1 MADLTG
7 YATVAKLARG
17 EIAWATDLAP
27 VVVGAMA
34 ESLLQSSSIRKPARD
49 YGGRI
54 PDPMPLAVQ
63 AAMACDQIIAGNG
76 SGDDH
81 RIVAEYTGDLIRS
94 KILNA

>member
-17 EIAWATDLAP
+17 QIAWATDLAP

-34 ESLLQSSSIRKPARD
+34 ESLLQSSSIRKLARD
-49 YGGRI
+49 YGGQI

-63 AAMACDQIIAGNG
+63 AALACDQIAAGNG

-94 KILNA
+94 KILEA